1 MYLIRYV
8 NFKNKSINYKLSNN
22 SENNSE
28 KINSNSITETYFD
41 ENNLEE
47 VLKVIKK
54 IEICSFKLA
63 KEFFIQN
70 SLIPEKI
77 KIKLK
82 LYSNL

>member
-1 MYLIRYV
+1 MYLIEYI
-8 NFKNKSINYKLSNN
+8 NSKNKNIYYKLS
-22 SENNSE
+22 NNSE
-28 KINSNSITETYFD
+28 KINSNTVTETYFN

-47 VLKVIKK
+47 VLNVIKK
-54 IEICSFKLA
+54 IEICSFNLA

-70 SLIPEKI
+70 SLISEKI

>member
-1 MYLIRYV
+1 MYLIVYL
-8 NFKNKSINYKLSNN
+8 NFKNKNINYKLSND
-22 SENNSE
+22 SE
-28 KINSNSITETYFD
+28 KINSNTIEEIYFN

-47 VLKVIKK
+47 VLNVIKK
-54 IEICSFKLA
+54 IEICSFNLA

-70 SLIPEKI
+70 SLISEKI

>member
-1 MYLIRYV
+1 MYLIAYV
-8 NFKNKSINYKLSNN
+8 NFKNKNINYKLSNN
-22 SENNSE
+22 SE
-28 KINSNSITETYFD
+28 KINSNTITETYFD

-47 VLKVIKK
+47 VLNVIKK
-54 IEICSFKLA
+54 IEICNFNLA
-63 KEFFIQN
+63 KEFFIQS

>member
-1 MYLIRYV
+1 MYLIKYS
-8 NFKNKSINYKLSNN
+8 NFKNKNINYKLSNN
-22 SENNSE
+22 SE
-28 KINSNSITETYFD
+28 KINSKTISEIYFN

-47 VLKVIKK
+47 VLNVIKK
-54 IEICSFKLA
+54 IEICNFNLA

-70 SLIPEKI
+70 NLIPEKI

>member
-1 MYLIRYV
+1 MYLIKYS

-22 SENNSE
+22 SE
-28 KINSNSITETYFD
+28 KINSNTISEIYFN

-47 VLKVIKK
+47 VLNVIKK
-54 IEICSFKLA
+54 IEICSFNLA

-70 SLIPEKI
+70 NLITEKI

-82 LYSNL
+82 L

>member
-1 MYLIRYV
+1 MYLIVYA
-8 NFKNKSINYKLSNN
+8 NFKNKNINYKLSNN
-22 SENNSE
+22 SE
-28 KINSNSITETYFD
+28 KINSNTIAETYFD

-47 VLKVIKK
+47 VLNVIKK
-54 IEICSFKLA
+54 IEICSFNLA

-70 SLIPEKI
+70 NLIPEKI

>member
-1 MYLIRYV
+1 MYLIVYS
-8 NFKNKSINYKLSNN
+8 NLKDKSTSCKLSNN
-22 SENNSE
+22 SE
-28 KINSNSITETYFD
+28 KMNSNTISETYFN

-47 VLKVIKK
+47 VLNVIKK
-54 IEICSFKLA
+54 IDICSFNLA

-70 SLIPEKI
+70 NLIPEKI

>member
-1 MYLIRYV
+1 MYLIVYV
-8 NFKNKSINYKLSNN
+8 NFKNKNINYKLSNN
-22 SENNSE
+22 SE
-28 KINSNSITETYFD
+28 KINSNTIMETYFD

-47 VLKVIKK
+47 VLNV
-54 IEICSFKLA
+54 IEIFSFNLT

>member
-1 MYLIRYV
+1 MYLIEYI
-8 NFKNKSINYKLSNN
+8 NSKNKNIYYKLS
-22 SENNSE
+22 NNSE
-28 KINSNSITETYFD
+28 KINSNTITETYFD

-47 VLKVIKK
+47 VLNVIKK
-54 IEICSFKLA
+54 IEICSFNLA

-70 SLIPEKI
+70 SLISEKI

>member
-1 MYLIRYV
+1 MYLIKYS
-8 NFKNKSINYKLSNN
+8 NFKNKDINYKLSNN
-22 SENNSE
+22 SEKNNSKTISE
-28 KINSNSITETYFD
+28 IYFN

-47 VLKVIKK
+47 VLNVIKK
-54 IEICSFKLA
+54 IEICNFNLA

-70 SLIPEKI
+70 NLIPEKI

>member
-1 MYLIRYV
+1 MYLIEYI
-8 NFKNKSINYKLSNN
+8 NSKNKNINYKLSNN
-22 SENNSE
+22 SE
-28 KINSNSITETYFD
+28 KINSNTITETYFD

-47 VLKVIKK
+47 VLNVIKK
-54 IEICSFKLA
+54 IEICSFNLA

-70 SLIPEKI
+70 SLISEKI

>member
-1 MYLIRYV
+1 MYLIKYS
-8 NFKNKSINYKLSNN
+8 NFKNKNIIYKLSNN
-22 SENNSE
+22 SEKNNSKTISE
-28 KINSNSITETYFD
+28 IYFN

-47 VLKVIKK
+47 VLNVIKK
-54 IEICSFKLA
+54 IKICSFNLA

-70 SLIPEKI
+70 NLIPEKI

>member
-1 MYLIRYV
+1 MYLIVYL
-8 NFKNKSINYKLSNN
+8 NFKNKNINYKLSND
-22 SENNSE
+22 SE
-28 KINSNSITETYFD
+28 KINSNTIEEIYFN

-47 VLKVIKK
+47 VLNVIKK
-54 IEICSFKLA
+54 IEICSFNLA

>member
-8 NFKNKSINYKLSNN
+8 NFKNKSINYKLS
-22 SENNSE
+22 NNSE

>member
-1 MYLIRYV
+1 MYLIVYL
-8 NFKNKSINYKLSNN
+8 NFKNKNINYKLSND
-22 SENNSE
+22 SE
-28 KINSNSITETYFD
+28 KINSNTIEEIYFN

-47 VLKVIKK
+47 VLNVIKK
-54 IEICSFKLA
+54 IEICSFNLA

-70 SLIPEKI
+70 SLIPKKI

>member
-8 NFKNKSINYKLSNN
+8 NFKNKSINYKLS
-22 SENNSE
+22 NNSE

-70 SLIPEKI
+70 SLIQEKI
-77 KIKLK
+77 KKKLK

>member
-1 MYLIRYV
+1 MYLIVYV
-8 NFKNKSINYKLSNN
+8 NFKNKNIHYKLS
-22 SENNSE
+22 NNSE
-28 KINSNSITETYFD
+28 KINSNTISETYFN

-47 VLKVIKK
+47 VLNVIKK
-54 IEICSFKLA
+54 IEICSFNLA

-70 SLIPEKI
+70 NLIPEKI

>member
-1 MYLIRYV
+1 MYLIKYS

-22 SENNSE
+22 SE
-28 KINSNSITETYFD
+28 KINSNTISEIYFN

-47 VLKVIKK
+47 VLNVIKK
-54 IEICSFKLA
+54 IEICSFNLA

-70 SLIPEKI
+70 NLIPEKI

>member
-1 MYLIRYV
+1 MYLIKYI
-8 NFKNKSINYKLSNN
+8 NSKNKSINYKLSNN
-22 SENNSE
+22 SE
-28 KINSNSITETYFD
+28 KINSNTITETYFD

-47 VLKVIKK
+47 VLNVIKK
-54 IEICSFKLA
+54 IEICSFNLA

-70 SLIPEKI
+70 SLISEKI

>member
-1 MYLIRYV
+1 MYLITYV
-8 NFKNKSINYKLSNN
+8 NFKNKNINYKLSNN
-22 SENNSE
+22 SE
-28 KINSNSITETYFD
+28 KINSNTIMETYFD

-47 VLKVIKK
+47 VLNV
-54 IEICSFKLA
+54 IEIFSFNLT

-82 LYSNL
+82 LYYNL

>member
-1 MYLIRYV
+1 MYLIVYE
-8 NFKNKSINYKLSNN
+8 NLKNKNIHCKLS
-22 SENNSE
+22 NNSE
-28 KINSNSITETYFD
+28 KINSNTISETYFN

-47 VLKVIKK
+47 VLNVIKK
-54 IEICSFKLA
+54 IEICSFNLA

-70 SLIPEKI
+70 NLIPEKI

>member
-1 MYLIRYV
+1 MYLIAYL
-8 NFKNKSINYKLSNN
+8 NFKNKNINYKLSNN
-22 SENNSE
+22 SE
-28 KINSNSITETYFD
+28 KINSNTIAETYFD

-47 VLKVIKK
+47 VLNVIKK
-54 IEICSFKLA
+54 IEICNFNLV

-70 SLIPEKI
+70 NLIPEKI

>member
-8 NFKNKSINYKLSNN
+8 NFKNKSINYKLS
-22 SENNSE
+22 NNSE

-70 SLIPEKI
+70 SLMPEKI

>member
-1 MYLIRYV
+1 MDLIEYI
-8 NFKNKSINYKLSNN
+8 NSKNKNIYYKLS
-22 SENNSE
+22 NNSE
-28 KINSNSITETYFD
+28 KINSNTITETYFD

-47 VLKVIKK
+47 VLNVIKK
-54 IEICSFKLA
+54 IEICSFNLA

-70 SLIPEKI
+70 SLISEKI